1 MIVNSAY
8 MYMVSAVE
16 KVIKL
21 FDKGKTPY
29 TFKVTQGTAT
39 LDVLGLTMRGFA
51 ICTFAGV
58 DLTGRTKVAVT
69 WINKNYPQAGNFFL
83 YIEDAN
89 GKQLKAEGFNKYDE
103 AAEIF
108 EMTIPPLGQIENAT
122 IKFATQSFSL
132 FSSCEIS

>member
-8 MYMVSAVE
+8 MYLVTAAK

-39 LDVLGLTMRGFA
+39 LDTSGLTMRAFA

-58 DLTGRTKVAVT
+58 DLTGRTKVAVN

-83 YIEDAN
+83 YIEDAI
-89 GKQLKAEGFNKYDE
+89 GKNLKSEGFNKYDE

-108 EMTIPPLGQIENAT
+108 EMTIPPAGQIENAT
-122 IKFATQSFSL
+122 IKFATQSYSL
-132 FSSCEIS
+132 FSSVEIS